1 MSKPWLVPLAGVV
14 LIGIMAVAR
23 IGYVSRSR
31 TQSSCYAG
39 VDEQCPPEA
48 WMKDF
53 QWLKEKQ
60 EKYRAPQDV
69 IDQMNGVNQRLR
81 QSIPPGY
88 EWNEGKEK
96 FVKTKAAT
104 PQPTPEV
111 KK

>member
-1 MSKPWLVPLAGVV
+1 MSKQGWVFLAIGAAVFFLAIGFGV
-14 LIGIMAVAR
+14 
-23 IGYVSRSR
+23 YKYKSSPY
-31 TQSSCYAG
+31 SCYAG

-69 IDQMNGVNQRLR
+69 IDQMNGVNWRLR
-81 QSIPPGY
+81 ESVPKGY
-88 EWNEGKEK
+88 DFNEQKMR
-96 FVKTKAAT
+96 FVKTKTPT

>member
-1 MSKPWLVPLAGVV
+1 MTLDKRSVFWGLASVLMVV
-14 LIGIMAVAR
+14 LTAVMYLR
-23 IGYVSRSR
+23 PKPSKF
-31 TQSSCYAG
+31 TCYAG